1 MGLSDTVFGATNI
14 KAGLAED
21 EPVQCKAGD
30 LYLQT
35 DTEQLRACFESG
47 VFKDVKPTL
56 TTLVQDLIDT
66 LGGECGLTVKTYD
79 GTTGTDIYQAHDATK
94 SYATSAWAKQ
104 KEITLGFTPKE
115 DSMKI
120 TWKIYNGDS
129 GEYFRSAVYLNGV
142 ALTGEDDFRQGTSTG
157 YKTCEYT
164 ITGQNLKAGDT
175 IEIWAKAGGTGGNT
189 SLFRI
194 IGDVTTITN
203 LTENTV

>member
-1 MGLSDTVFGATNI
+1 MGLSNPVFSATNVNVG
-14 KAGLAED
+14 KDAD
-21 EPVQCKAGD
+21 KPTNPKPGD
-30 LYLQT
+30 LYIAT
-35 DTEQLRACFESG
+35 DTEQLKACFESN

-56 TTLVQDLIDT
+56 ATLVQDLIDT

-79 GTTGTDIYQAHDATK
+79 GTTGTDIYHAHDATK
-94 SYATSAWAKQ
+94 SYATYSWAKQ

-120 TWKIYNGDS
+120 TWRIYNGDA

-142 ALTGEDDFRQGTSTG
+142 ALTGEDDFRMGTGTG
-157 YKTCEYT
+157 FKTCEYT

-175 IEIWAKAGGTGGNT
+175 IEIWAKAGGTGGNI

-194 IGDVTTITN
+194 IGDVTTVTN

>member
-1 MGLSDTVFGATNI
+1 MGLSNLSFGATNI
-14 KAGLAED
+14 NTGLAED
-21 EPVQCKAGD
+21 EPIQCKAGD

-79 GTTGTDIYQAHDATK
+79 GTTGTDIYHAHDATK
-94 SYATSAWAKQ
+94 SYASFEWAKQ

-120 TWKIYNGDS
+120 TWRIYNGDS
-129 GEYFRSAVYLNGV
+129 GEYFKSGVFLNGV
-142 ALTGEDDFRQGTSTG
+142 ALTGPNDFMIGSEVG

-175 IEIWAKAGGTGGNT
+175 IEIWAIAGGSGGNI

-194 IGDVTTITN
+194 IGDVTKITN